1 MELPVT
7 PLHQHATSAI
17 SNLYRTPQILRS
29 VAARHGSIR
38 ENRAMEVDTML
49 MRSDPF
55 GETISA

>member
-1 MELPVT
+1 M
-7 PLHQHATSAI
+7 LHV
-17 SNLYRTPQILRS
+17 LYQICIAHHRSCGS

-49 MRSDPF
+49 MRSGPF